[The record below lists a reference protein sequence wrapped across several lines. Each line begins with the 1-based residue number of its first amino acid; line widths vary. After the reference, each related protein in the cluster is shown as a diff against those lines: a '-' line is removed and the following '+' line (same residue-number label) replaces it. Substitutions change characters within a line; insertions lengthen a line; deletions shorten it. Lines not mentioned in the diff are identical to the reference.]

1 MSVYNYGRE
10 DKKCDG
16 DLPLNEN
23 QRENSQCGGRN
34 PLVGIDRDILLTAAV
49 LLLMAKNGSDM
60 RLILAL
66 GYILLP
72 QTNPFNQ

>member
-72 QTNPFNQ
+72 PTNPFNQ